1 MVKITGHQDVGAL
14 AHHLNTVFSDESSR
28 PSYDEE
34 WRPDSRPQLQRR
46 MALHFR
52 NESSPC

>member
-1 MVKITGHQDVGAL
+1 MVKITGHQDMGAV
-14 AHHLNTVFSDESSR
+14 ARHLNSTLSGESSR